1 MITILDRLITE
12 FYTSGV
18 STNLSEELKN
28 TLELNGCEDISIR
41 FFLRG
46 GVDVSFCIGN
56 SEMICDFDFSARIGT
71 RIHVSI
77 VVDMNNAT
85 LYMEHLETM
94 TMQEFHSQIP
104 YSEIGNEQVEIIK
117 KVMNLFSVG

>member
-41 FFLRG
+41 FSLR

-56 SEMICDFDFSARIGT
+56 SEIICDFDFNARIGT

-104 YSEIGNEQVEIIK
+104 NSEIGNEQVEIIK
-117 KVMNLFSVG
+117 KVMNLFSAG